1 MIEFLLPPGFDFEG
15 VGGCGK
21 KLITGGELLAAGMDR
36 LD

>member
-1 MIEFLLPPGFDFEG
+1 MIEYLLQPGFDFEG

-21 KLITGGELLAAGMDR
+21 KLITGGELPAAGMDH

>member
-21 KLITGGELLAAGMDR
+21 EIDNWGRTTSGRDGSS
-36 LD
+36 